1 MATETMAIFTLTSPL
16 LKLLKRS
23 DFVEFQSLHH
33 CVQIYHHASLTKFG
47 NSTTINR
54 CHRYFDGSR
63 ESSIHSFSK
72 QYLQHLA
79 KSVSAVRSGLEAS
92 IADPEENAVHVK
104 NAKIVVES
112 RDDTK
117 LQVRVDLEGEDTR
130 LVFEKV
136 LTNLARAAPPVPG
149 FRRQKGGKTSK
160 VPKDFLLQML
170 GEERVTNFVIQEIV
184 SSTLADYTKKEN
196 LTVKGNKI
204 NTIQT
209 AEELRS
215 SFVPGKEFGFSAT
228 LELEIL
234 TTETSS
240 Q

>member
-54 CHRYFDGSR
+54 CHR

>member
-1 MATETMAIFTLTSPL
+1 MARATMAIFTLTSPS

-47 NSTTINR
+47 NTTTINR
-54 CHRYFDGSR
+54 CHR
-63 ESSIHSFSK
+63 ESSTHSFSK
-72 QYLQHLA
+72 QYLRHLA

-112 RDDTK
+112 RDDAK
-117 LQVRVDLEGEDTR
+117 LQVRVDLGGEETR

-228 LELEIL
+228 LELDIL

>member
-1 MATETMAIFTLTSPL
+1 MARATMAIFTLTSPS

-23 DFVEFQSLHH
+23 D
-33 CVQIYHHASLTKFG
+33 IYHHASLTKFG
-47 NSTTINR
+47 NTTTINR

-63 ESSIHSFSK
+63 ESSTHSFSK
-72 QYLQHLA
+72 QYLRHLA

-112 RDDTK
+112 RDDAM
-117 LQVRVDLEGEDTR
+117 LQVRVDLGGEETR

-228 LELEIL
+228 LELDIL

>member
-1 MATETMAIFTLTSPL
+1 MPQKLTGSCIPAFIL
-16 LKLLKRS
+16 LAFINVIAGQNSMLLA
-23 DFVEFQSLHH
+23 
-33 CVQIYHHASLTKFG
+33 YHSRRL
-47 NSTTINR
+47 
-54 CHRYFDGSR
+54 R
-63 ESSIHSFSK
+63 ESSTHSFSK
-72 QYLQHLA
+72 QYLRHLA

-112 RDDTK
+112 RDDAM
-117 LQVRVDLEGEDTR
+117 LQVRVDLGGEETR

-228 LELEIL
+228 LELDIL

>member
-1 MATETMAIFTLTSPL
+1 MARATMAIFTLTSPS

-23 DFVEFQSLHH
+23 D
-33 CVQIYHHASLTKFG
+33 IYHHASLTKFG
-47 NSTTINR
+47 NTTTINR
-54 CHRYFDGSR
+54 CHR
-63 ESSIHSFSK
+63 ESSTHSFSK
-72 QYLQHLA
+72 QYLRHLA

-112 RDDTK
+112 RDDAM
-117 LQVRVDLEGEDTR
+117 LQVRVDLGGEETR

-228 LELEIL
+228 LELDIL

>member
-1 MATETMAIFTLTSPL
+1 ML
-16 LKLLKRS
+16 LA
-23 DFVEFQSLHH
+23 
-33 CVQIYHHASLTKFG
+33 YHSRRL
-47 NSTTINR
+47 
-54 CHRYFDGSR
+54 R

>member
-54 CHRYFDGSR
+54 CHR
-63 ESSIHSFSK
+63 ESSTHSFSK
-72 QYLQHLA
+72 QYLRHLA

-112 RDDTK
+112 RDDAK
-117 LQVRVDLEGEDTR
+117 LQVSLQEY
-130 LVFEKV
+130 
-136 LTNLARAAPPVPG
+136 
-149 FRRQKGGKTSK
+149 Q
-160 VPKDFLLQML
+160 LLYIAY
-170 GEERVTNFVIQEIV
+170 VV
-184 SSTLADYTKKEN
+184 
-196 LTVKGNKI
+196 
-204 NTIQT
+204 
-209 AEELRS
+209 
-215 SFVPGKEFGFSAT
+215 
-228 LELEIL
+228 
-234 TTETSS
+234 
-240 Q
+240 

>member
-1 MATETMAIFTLTSPL
+1 MATATMAIFTLTSPS

-23 DFVEFQSLHH
+23 DFVEFQSLHP

-47 NSTTINR
+47 NTTTINR
-54 CHRYFDGSR
+54 CHR
-63 ESSIHSFSK
+63 ESITPSFSK

-112 RDDTK
+112 RDDAK
-117 LQVRVDLEGEDTR
+117 LQVRVDLGGEETR

-234 TTETSS
+234 TAETSS

>member
-79 KSVSAVRSGLEAS
+79 KSVSAVRSVTISGLEAS

-160 VPKDFLLQML
+160 VNIPMTSLYSM
-170 GEERVTNFVIQEIV
+170 
-184 SSTLADYTKKEN
+184 KKF
-196 LTVKGNKI
+196 
-204 NTIQT
+204 
-209 AEELRS
+209 LRS
-215 SFVPGKEFGFSAT
+215 QKIFYFKCSVKNVLPT
-228 LELEIL
+228 LSYRKLLAQPWL
-234 TTETSS
+234 TT
-240 Q
+240 QRRKI

>member
-63 ESSIHSFSK
+63 ESSTHSFSK
-72 QYLQHLA
+72 QYLRHLA

-112 RDDTK
+112 RDDAK
-117 LQVRVDLEGEDTR
+117 LQVSLQEY
-130 LVFEKV
+130 
-136 LTNLARAAPPVPG
+136 
-149 FRRQKGGKTSK
+149 Q
-160 VPKDFLLQML
+160 LLYIAY
-170 GEERVTNFVIQEIV
+170 VV
-184 SSTLADYTKKEN
+184 
-196 LTVKGNKI
+196 
-204 NTIQT
+204 
-209 AEELRS
+209 
-215 SFVPGKEFGFSAT
+215 
-228 LELEIL
+228 
-234 TTETSS
+234 
-240 Q
+240 

>member
-1 MATETMAIFTLTSPL
+1 MATATMAIFTLTSPS

-23 DFVEFQSLHH
+23 DFVEFQSLHP

-47 NSTTINR
+47 NTTTINR
-54 CHRYFDGSR
+54 CHRCFDGSR
-63 ESSIHSFSK
+63 ESITPSFSK

-79 KSVSAVRSGLEAS
+79 KSVSAVRSVTISGLEAS

-112 RDDTK
+112 RDDAK
-117 LQVRVDLEGEDTR
+117 LQVRVDLGGEETR

-184 SSTLADYTKKEN
+184 SSTLADYTKK
-196 LTVKGNKI
+196 
-204 NTIQT
+204 
-209 AEELRS
+209 
-215 SFVPGKEFGFSAT
+215 
-228 LELEIL
+228 
-234 TTETSS
+234 
-240 Q
+240 

>member
-1 MATETMAIFTLTSPL
+1 MARATMAIFTLTSPS

-47 NSTTINR
+47 NTTTINR

-63 ESSIHSFSK
+63 ESSTHSFSK
-72 QYLQHLA
+72 QYLRHLA

-112 RDDTK
+112 RDDAK
-117 LQVRVDLEGEDTR
+117 LQVRVDLGGEETR

-228 LELEIL
+228 LELDIL

>member
-1 MATETMAIFTLTSPL
+1 MPQKLTGSCIPAFIL
-16 LKLLKRS
+16 LAFINVIAGQNSMLLA
-23 DFVEFQSLHH
+23 
-33 CVQIYHHASLTKFG
+33 YHSRRL
-47 NSTTINR
+47 
-54 CHRYFDGSR
+54 R
-63 ESSIHSFSK
+63 ESSTHSFSK
-72 QYLQHLA
+72 QYLRHLA

-112 RDDTK
+112 RDDAK
-117 LQVRVDLEGEDTR
+117 LQVRVDLGGEETR

-228 LELEIL
+228 LELDIL

>member
-1 MATETMAIFTLTSPL
+1 MPQKLTGSCIPAFIL
-16 LKLLKRS
+16 LAFINVIAGQNSMLLA
-23 DFVEFQSLHH
+23 
-33 CVQIYHHASLTKFG
+33 YHSRRL
-47 NSTTINR
+47 
-54 CHRYFDGSR
+54 RYFDGSR
-63 ESSIHSFSK
+63 ESSTHSFSK
-72 QYLQHLA
+72 QYLRHLA

-112 RDDTK
+112 RDDAK
-117 LQVRVDLEGEDTR
+117 LQVRVDLGGEETR

-228 LELEIL
+228 LELDIL